1 MMIDSVLLSSQK
13 PPEGSPCNG
22 CGACCQEQ
30 ACFLSSDFLGSE
42 VAPCIAL
49 EFADGRYLC
58 GLVRNPTRY
67 LPPDWFQRSR
77 EKAAGYLTED
87 DWRRAALDES
97 IGNTFADAL
106 GCGQGCCSNTR
117 AVT

>member
-1 MMIDSVLLSSQK
+1 VTTFILLSSQK

-22 CGACCQEQ
+22 CGACCQEE
-30 ACFLSSDFLGSE
+30 ACYLSRDFLGSE
-42 VAPCIAL
+42 AAPCIAL
-49 EFADGRYLC
+49 EFDGARYLC

-67 LPPDWFQRSR
+67 LPPDWFRRSR

-97 IGNTFADAL
+97 IGSTFAEVL
-106 GCGQGCCSNTR
+106 GCGQGYCSNTR